1 MLMPKKGRQRRH
13 VNVDMR
19 VPLSVEETVKSFLS
33 WFEHAVVFALLAMMV
48 FVVFLT
54 TIELGVVLVQEMIR
68 PPFLL
73 LNIEEML
80 TVFGFFLMVLI
91 GVELMET
98 IKIYLDRRTV
108 HVDVIIMVAV
118 IAMARK
124 VIILDLKEMDAGS
137 LFGVA
142 AIILALALGFYAI
155 RKVPPR
161 QDE

>member
-1 MLMPKKGRQRRH
+1 
-13 VNVDMR
+13 MR